1 MTKLFYCILM
11 VSQRKKIEVLTD
23 ALIFWREKTGRFV
36 RHEKETGG
44 ALWRKKNNCIALHW
58 ALRGIQW
65 NVLAF
70 LVFTCVELDSSST
83 YGIQRYLKH
92 SPTQEI
98 PKPET
103 QLKQKLTIIRIQNI
117 TISPPQ
123 SNTPPPKSQMQNSV

>member
-11 VSQRKKIEVLTD
+11 VSRQKKNRSSDGRANILAGKNWAFCQMRK
-23 ALIFWREKTGRFV
+23 RNR
-36 RHEKETGG
+36 RHVVAE
-44 ALWRKKNNCIALHW
+44 KNNCIALHW